1 MKNGFCEYLLK
12 RGRITEDQLER
23 ARSQVDILN
32 LKTGLCSYA
41 FGFMDPPEI
50 QKIIGIQRRTGQK
63 FGDIAIALGY
73 LTPEQLHTILHIQE
87 KYRLTLEDA
96 LLMDK
101 ALTREQLQEE
111 QELFQQNQQKGLRV
125 ATATSA
131 RRSSRH
137 GGT

>member
-12 RGRITEDQLER
+12 KGRITEDQLER
-23 ARSQVDILN
+23 ARAQVDILN

-41 FGFMDPPEI
+41 FGFMDPPKI
-50 QKIIGIQRRTGQK
+50 QKIIGMQRRTGQK

-73 LTPEQLHTILHIQE
+73 LTPEQL
-87 KYRLTLEDA
+87 
-96 LLMDK
+96 
-101 ALTREQLQEE
+101 QEE
-111 QELFQQNQQKGLRV
+111 QELIQQNQQKGLRV

>member
-1 MKNGFCEYLLK
+1 MKDGFCEYLLK
-12 RGRITEDQLER
+12 KGRITEDQLER

-101 ALTREQLQEE
+101 ALTRDQLQEE
-111 QELFQQNQQKGLRV
+111 QELFQQNQQKGLRL
-125 ATATSA
+125 AAAISA